1 MSLVPRVEKGSPLPQ
16 CRAQPPKADS
26 WCVLSTCIGCVQ
38 APLHALACLH
48 GLLFFSGYSLLG
60 QIAAVPGPSLQAFS
74 GRCSDTSS
82 CQDVRPTM
90 MRVWVLESGRDHS
103 MGFPWSP
110 KREQL
115 TDFGSGTVGRH
126 WRTKSQLLSAPAS
139 DEAPCSTGRPLSQH
153 Y

>member
-1 MSLVPRVEKGSPLPQ
+1 MCLSCLVLRRDRRCHNAEPSLRKLTRGVCS
-16 CRAQPPKADS
+16 
-26 WCVLSTCIGCVQ
+26 
-38 APLHALACLH
+38 APASAAFK
-48 GLLFFSGYSLLG
+48 LLFTRWLVFMDCYSFRETLLG